1 MRNRKKD
8 AEENTKKKI
17 FRQTVASTHI
27 LLVSKL
33 VKIALYDLLG
43 SECYAAVLVI
53 VIVVVALLNFR

>member
-1 MRNRKKD
+1 MQKRIQ
-8 AEENTKKKI
+8 KKKI
-17 FRQTVASTHI
+17 FGQTVASTHI